1 MRKYIYKLMILGIFL
16 SGSFAFGQFNTIKP
30 TISKKSDSE
39 NSVDPKKLDEA
50 ESQKENKQ
58 KKSLKKTFGIT
69 TKADLKNQIDSLKIL
84 IKESSLSNNQKRNN
98 QNPKDCLIG
107 QSQFENPNDK
117 RRRNAVPKFD
127 FVEEQQE
134 YSPKIVMPLNRKI
147 AVTSPYGTRT
157 HPISGTLKFHNGID
171 LAAHYENVY
180 SVLDGIVTET
190 GWDNKGG
197 GDYIKINHFNR
208 FETAYLHLSEIY
220 YRVGERVKAGFII
233 AKSGNTGNSTG
244 PHLHF
249 SVKEFGKNINPT
261 HFLNDLIKVHNL
273 ILTYYAK

>member
-107 QSQFENPNDK
+107 QSQFENPIDK

-134 YSPKIVMPLNRKI
+134 YSPKIVMALNRKI

-157 HPISGTLKFHNGID
+157 HPMSGTLKFHNGID

-180 SVLDGIVTET
+180 S
-190 GWDNKGG
+190 
-197 GDYIKINHFNR
+197 R
-208 FETAYLHLSEIY
+208 SESHTSELQS
-220 YRVGERVKAGFII
+220 RE
-233 AKSGNTGNSTG
+233 
-244 PHLHF
+244 
-249 SVKEFGKNINPT
+249 
-261 HFLNDLIKVHNL
+261 NL
-273 ILTYYAK
+273 VCR